1 MSFTD
6 KVAIVTGASS
16 GIGAATAVAL
26 AKDGAKVVLVARNE
40 AKLSQVAQKC
50 KQLDAKYL
58 IIKADVSRDEE
69 VKTIVDKTIDHFGQL
84 DVLVNNAGFGKNAS
98 ILDEKIMECF
108 DLVMNTNLR
117 AIVLLTHLAAPHL
130 VKTKGNIINISS
142 VVSLRIPSEG
152 GYLSYAVSK
161 AGLDHFTRCVAL
173 DLSPHGVR
181 VNCINPGPVKTDIVA
196 NAGITNSD
204 IVWEHWKA
212 KTLLKRIGEPEEIA
226 DLVLF
231 LASNKARSITGSTF
245 VSDNGVLL
253 S

>member
-1 MSFTD
+1 MSFTG

-40 AKLSQVAQKC
+40 IKLSQVAQQC
-50 KQLDAKYL
+50 KQHDAKYL
-58 IIKADVSRDEE
+58 IIKADVSKDEE
-69 VKTIVDKTIDHFGQL
+69 VKTIVEKTIDHFGQI

-98 ILDEKIMECF
+98 ILNENIMECF

-117 AIVLLTHLAAPHL
+117 AGVLLTHLAAPHL
-130 VKTKGNIINISS
+130 VKTKGNVINISS
-142 VVSLRIPSEG
+142 VISLRIPSEG
-152 GYLSYAVSK
+152 YLPYAVSK

-181 VNCINPGPVKTDIVA
+181 VNCINPGPVKTDVVA
-196 NAGITNSD
+196 NAGVSNPD

-231 LASNKARSITGSTF
+231 LASDKARSITGSTF
-245 VSDNGVLL
+245 VSDNGILL

>member
-1 MSFTD
+1 MSFTG

-40 AKLSQVAQKC
+40 VKLSQVAQQC
-50 KQLDAKYL
+50 EQHDAKYL
-58 IIKADVSRDEE
+58 IIKADISKDEV
-69 VKTIVDKTIDHFGQL
+69 VKTIVKKTIDHFGQL
-84 DVLVNNAGFGKNAS
+84 DVLVNNAGIGKNAS
-98 ILDEKIMECF
+98 ILNENIMECF
-108 DLVMNTNLR
+108 DLIMNTNLR
-117 AIVLLTHLAAPHL
+117 AVVLLTHLAAPHL
-130 VKTKGNIINISS
+130 VKTKGNTINISS
-142 VVSLRIPSEG
+142 VVSLRIPPEG

-161 AGLDHFTRCVAL
+161 AGLDHFTRCAAL

-181 VNCINPGPVKTDIVA
+181 VNCISPGPVKTDVVA
-196 NAGITNSD
+196 NAGVSNPD

-231 LASNKARSITGSTF
+231 LASDKARSITGSTF